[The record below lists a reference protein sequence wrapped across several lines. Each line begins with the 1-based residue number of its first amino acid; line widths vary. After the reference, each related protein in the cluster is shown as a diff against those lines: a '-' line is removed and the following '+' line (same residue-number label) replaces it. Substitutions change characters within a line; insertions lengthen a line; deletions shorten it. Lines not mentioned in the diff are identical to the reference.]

1 MDLISYVTD
10 NVKKVYQ
17 KIAEL
22 YQLEIEVD
30 ANDEQ
35 TVPTLR
41 VEKCQTDVL
50 NRQARQWLFRVM
62 KKMAADINGL
72 VTLYNAQSL
81 IDWDADGQPLTP
93 PYYLAMPKSLAFNE
107 VETVLD
113 DDFKRAFELFA
124 RLEQYANNMRG
135 D

>member
-1 MDLISYVTD
+1 MDLIGYVTGSVTD
-10 NVKKVYQ
+10 VYQ
-17 KIAEL
+17 KITQL

-41 VEKCQTDVL
+41 VEECQTDVL

-62 KKMAADINGL
+62 KKVAADINDL

-135 D
+135 A

>member
-1 MDLISYVTD
+1 MDLVSYVSG
-10 NVKKVYQ
+10 NIKNVYQ
-17 KIAEL
+17 KVIKL

-41 VEKCQTDVL
+41 VEECQTDVL

-62 KKMAADINGL
+62 KKMAADINDL

>member
-1 MDLISYVTD
+1 MDLIGYVTGSVTD
-10 NVKKVYQ
+10 VYQ
-17 KIAEL
+17 KITQL

-41 VEKCQTDVL
+41 VEECQTDVL

-62 KKMAADINGL
+62 KKMAADINDL

-135 D
+135 A

>member
-41 VEKCQTDVL
+41 VEECQTEVL

-62 KKMAADINGL
+62 KKMAADINAS
-72 VTLYNAQSL
+72 LYQ
-81 IDWDADGQPLTP
+81 
-93 PYYLAMPKSLAFNE
+93 
-107 VETVLD
+107 
-113 DDFKRAFELFA
+113 
-124 RLEQYANNMRG
+124 
-135 D
+135 

>member
-41 VEKCQTDVL
+41 VEECQTDVL

-62 KKMAADINGL
+62 KKMAADINDL

-93 PYYLAMPKSLAFNE
+93 LYYLAMPKSLAFNE

>member
-41 VEKCQTDVL
+41 VEECQTDVL

-62 KKMAADINGL
+62 KKMTADINDL